1 MSAWTAAAP
10 PDEELLHRALDDAQG
25 NDGRHAASMLLERYQ
40 DRVYIW
46 CVRLVRNHEL
56 ALDLAQ
62 EVLLN
67 AYRRLDT
74 FEGRAGF
81 SSWLFVIARNRCLS
95 ALRKSSALRETDS
108 MISLL
113 ADPSAG
119 PDRLFEE
126 RLDEEELLNLIRS
139 HLDAKEQEAVWLRCI
154 EGLPV
159 DEITRML
166 DLGTA
171 SGARGLLQRARR
183 KLRSAMAGNHPGGT
197 DGQDDQD
204 GGR

>member
-1 MSAWTAAAP
+1 
-10 PDEELLHRALDDAQG
+10 
-25 NDGRHAASMLLERYQ
+25 
-40 DRVYIW
+40 
-46 CVRLVRNHEL
+46 
-56 ALDLAQ
+56 
-62 EVLLN
+62 
-67 AYRRLDT
+67 
-74 FEGRAGF
+74 
-81 SSWLFVIARNRCLS
+81 
-95 ALRKSSALRETDS
+95 

-119 PDRLFEE
+119 PDRIFEE

-139 HLDAKEQEAVWLRCI
+139 HLDAQEQEAVWLRCI

-183 KLRSAMAGNHPGGT
+183 KLRSAMAGDHSGGT
-197 DGQDDQD
+197 VDQDDED